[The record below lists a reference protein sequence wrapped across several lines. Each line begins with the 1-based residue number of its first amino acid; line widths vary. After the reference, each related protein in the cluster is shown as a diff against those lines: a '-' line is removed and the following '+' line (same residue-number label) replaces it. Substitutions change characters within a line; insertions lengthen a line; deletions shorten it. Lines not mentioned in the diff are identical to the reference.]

1 MFKNSIVLLFLFFSS
16 FLDAQVVP
24 DFTASSTQICAPNS
38 VTFTVNPL
46 LSADTYFWEF
56 SNGVTSNQKN
66 PTIVFSSP
74 ALITVKLTV
83 TQNGQQVVV
92 NKRNFVRVFA
102 PPTVDFTADK
112 PLGCSPLQVNFT
124 DLSVPNSAAIQS
136 WFWSFGNGQ
145 TSSQQ
150 FPTTVYTEK
159 RNHTVVL
166 KVVDQNG
173 CEATKVKNNFI
184 RNLKT
189 LTLI

>member
-83 TQNGQQVVV
+83 TQNGQQVIV
-92 NKRNFVRVFA
+92 RNFVRVFA

-112 PLGCSPLQVNFT
+112 PLGCSSLQVNFT
-124 DLSVPNSAAIQS
+124 DLSVPNSAAID
-136 WFWSFGNGQ
+136 GYKL
-145 TSSQQ
+145 TS
-150 FPTTVYTEK
+150 
-159 RNHTVVL
+159 
-166 KVVDQNG
+166 
-173 CEATKVKNNFI
+173 
-184 RNLKT
+184 
-189 LTLI
+189 